1 MGRLVRSWIVAAV
14 CLCPTPALAC
24 AVCFD
29 ATDENRRA
37 FLDTTI
43 FLTVLP
49 LVLIFGGGYWIYRQ
63 TTAPVPG

>member
-1 MGRLVRSWIVAAV
+1 MRAWIVSAL
-14 CLCPTPALAC
+14 CLLPAQALAC

-43 FLTVLP
+43 FLSLLP

-63 TTAPVPG
+63 SLAQPTG

>member
-1 MGRLVRSWIVAAV
+1 MRSWIVTLLLWFPA
-14 CLCPTPALAC
+14 PALAC

-43 FLTVLP
+43 FLSLLP
-49 LVLIFGGGYWIYRQ
+49 LLLVFGGGYWVYRQ
-63 TTAPVPG
+63 TSTEPASG